1 MAVCM
6 TTPKDCVS
14 FLDKS
19 ARGNAGFT
27 LIEIIVTLAI
37 ISLGL
42 PVLLQS
48 FSNAANAQK
57 NAEDK
62 TTSLYLLKTRMAQI
76 EIQGYPD
83 IGQEEGDF
91 GENSPYRWR
100 TEVHDVESE
109 DFQDGLRAVTVTIT
123 WQERG
128 REKSISMSTYFANR
142 QMPQPQN
149 GR

>member
-1 MAVCM
+1 M
-6 TTPKDCVS
+6 TPRKDSVS
-14 FLDKS
+14 FLNKS
-19 ARGNAGFT
+19 ARGNGGFT

-37 ISLGL
+37 LSLGL

-48 FSNAANAQK
+48 FSNAANTQK

-62 TTSLYLLKTRMAQI
+62 TTSLYLLKTRMAEI
-76 EIQGYPD
+76 DIQGYPD

-100 TEVHDVESE
+100 TEVHDVVSDE
-109 DFQDGLRAVTVTIT
+109 FQDGLRAVTVTVT
-123 WQERG
+123 WQGRG
-128 REKSISMSTYFANR
+128 KEESISMNTYIANR